1 MEIMNKLIRT
11 KLREKILETDPNA
24 TFIDLTSI
32 EVESELKKKLLEE
45 VQEFIEAKSVYEKN
59 EEMAD
64 ILEVIDAFYS
74 FDLLKKEHVLH
85 AKTKKYEERGG
96 FNEGIYW
103 KQ

>member
-1 MEIMNKLIRT
+1 MMNKLIRT
-11 KLREKILETDPNA
+11 KLREKILKTDPNA
-24 TFIDLTSI
+24 KFIELTSV
-32 EVESELKKKLLEE
+32 EVEIELEKKLLEE
-45 VQEFIEAKSVYEKN
+45 VQEFIDAKSVYEKN

-64 ILEVIDAFYS
+64 ILEVIDAFYR
-74 FDLLKKEHVLH
+74 FDLLKKEQVLH

>member
-1 MEIMNKLIRT
+1 M
-11 KLREKILETDPNA
+11 
-24 TFIDLTSI
+24 
-32 EVESELKKKLLEE
+32 
-45 VQEFIEAKSVYEKN
+45 YEKN